1 MVPPVGVFPFSSSS
15 SFLFRFRSP
24 KDLPPDSEAL
34 PDTFAILSALSAA
47 SEAFSTT
54 FEVLSAASEALP
66 AASEALS
73 DASGALSAAFEA
85 LQGA

>member
-1 MVPPVGVFPFSSSS
+1 MVPPDGVFPFSPLS

-24 KDLPPDSEAL
+24 KDLPTDAL
-34 PDTFAILSALSAA
+34 PDTFVILSALSAA
-47 SEAFSTT
+47 SEAFSVTT
-54 FEVLSAASEALP
+54 EALSAASEALP

-73 DASGALSAAFEA
+73 AAFEA